1 MWFQILHNLIS
12 NGNIARSSLYFLSI
26 RMIHGSPAP
35 YLLDIIMR
43 RMAEG
48 IERASFANEVSEALP
63 VNSGL
68 SFRRAFSIVPASTRR
83 LACARKYHD
92 WWARNS
98 SPVSSILTL
107 LSSSLSPSIYLS
119 VLLLFIHFALRPIWY
134 EVYKEHTMEPDF
146 TRPHFRLWSL
156 NTSFASAI
164 VRPFDTI
171 LRLLIEKDI
180 LSLLN
185 ERRVKSQEEVH

>member
-1 MWFQILHNLIS
+1 
-12 NGNIARSSLYFLSI
+12 
-26 RMIHGSPAP
+26 
-35 YLLDIIMR
+35 
-43 RMAEG
+43 
-48 IERASFANEVSEALP
+48 
-63 VNSGL
+63 
-68 SFRRAFSIVPASTRR
+68 
-83 LACARKYHD
+83 
-92 WWARNS
+92 
-98 SPVSSILTL
+98 
-107 LSSSLSPSIYLS
+107 
-119 VLLLFIHFALRPIWY
+119 
-134 EVYKEHTMEPDF
+134 MEPDF